1 MLNESTLKIV
11 STMERNKYK
20 WSQAMTNEML
30 TVNGLKYLFGIV
42 GNSQVDELVE
52 SAYNCLIM
60 IAR

>member
-1 MLNESTLKIV
+1 
-11 STMERNKYK
+11 
-20 WSQAMTNEML
+20 MTNEML